1 VVRAALGD
9 LICAYIQALL
19 ADKAYDTRERVLD
32 FLEKSGVKA
41 VIPPKSNRIA
51 QREYDEDM
59 YKIRHLI
66 ENFFAK
72 LKQFRGIAQDIA
84 HLK

>member
-1 VVRAALGD
+1 LPGREDTVCVTAKDNRLF
-9 LICAYIQALL
+9 
-19 ADKAYDTRERVLD
+19 DTRERILD

-41 VIPPKSNRIA
+41 VIA

-72 LKQFRGIAQDIA
+72 LKQFRGIATRYDKRA
-84 HLK
+84 V